1 MWLVTT
7 VLDTCGHSRSPG
19 LGSEGGML
27 TAFICF
33 HLLDTSAKHG
43 DLVLCS
49 QTLHCQ
55 PSTVLSSQGLKFLP
69 TASPWGQ

>member
-1 MWLVTT
+1 
-7 VLDTCGHSRSPG
+7 
-19 LGSEGGML
+19 ML

-33 HLLDTSAKHG
+33 PHLLDTSTKHG

-49 QTLHCQ
+49 QTLHSQ
-55 PSTVLSSQGLKFLP
+55 PSTALSSQGLKFLP